1 MKTLTEKIFARAL
14 RRDNVKANDIVNVPV
29 DRLLINDFVG
39 AIVFR
44 HFESLGAEAIVNSDH
59 ILLGIDHRIPPAD
72 VGFAD
77 NLKFCRDKC
86 KQYHIERFAE
96 IGRHGIGHQLMV
108 ENFVLPGEVA
118 LGTDSHSTMYGG
130 IGAFATGITSS
141 DAAVIMATGEIWLQV
156 PATIRV
162 NVHGQLNKGVTA
174 KDLSLKVLTLAPLHT
189 FIYKAIELGG
199 DGIEALSIS
208 GRLAVA
214 NMLAETGAKSIIMA
228 ADEKTAAFIG
238 KSPGEFEMGS
248 PDADAQYETTYEV
261 DAAEL
266 PPLLSYPHM
275 PENVKPIKEAEGL
288 PIHQAFLGSCANGRI
303 EDLEQALE
311 ILRGRK
317 VHKDVR
323 LIVVPASQEVMLE
336 ATRRGIV
343 EELLVAGAAIMTPCC
358 ASCAGSGPGI
368 IGAGERCIS
377 TTNRNFK
384 GRMGS
389 TDSEV
394 FLGSAYSV
402 AAAAICGYITDPR
415 PFMEGRK

>member
-14 RRDNVKANDIVNVPV
+14 KRDTVKANDIVNVPV

-44 HFESLGAEAIVNSDH
+44 HFESLGAEAVVNPDN
-59 ILLGIDHRIPPAD
+59 ILLGIDHRIPPAEIK
-72 VGFAD
+72 FAD
-77 NLKFCRDKC
+77 SLKFCRDKC
-86 KQYHIERFAE
+86 RQYHIERFAE

-108 ENFVLPGEVA
+108 EDFVLPGEVA

-141 DAAVIMATGEIWLQV
+141 DAAIIMATGEIWLQV
-156 PATIRV
+156 PASIRV
-162 NVHGQLNKGVTA
+162 NVRGQLNKGVTA

-199 DGIEALSIS
+199 EGIEALSIS
-208 GRLAVA
+208 GRLAAA
-214 NMLAETGAKSIIMA
+214 NMLAETGAKNIIMA

-238 KSPGEFEMGS
+238 KPSGELRMDR

-261 DAAEL
+261 DASEL
-266 PPLLSYPHM
+266 PPLLSYPHT
-275 PENVKPIKEAEGL
+275 PENVKPIGEGAEGL
-288 PIHQAFLGSCANGRI
+288 PIHQAFIGSCANGRI

-323 LIVVPASQEVMLE
+323 LIVVPASQKVMLE
-336 ATRRGIV
+336 ATRRGLV
-343 EELLVAGAAIMTPCC
+343 EELLVAGAAIMTPSC
-358 ASCAGSGPGI
+358 ASCAGSGPGL
-368 IGAGERCIS
+368 IGAWERCIS

-384 GRMGS
+384 GRMGN
-389 TDSEV
+389 TESEV
-394 FLGSAYSV
+394 FLGSAYAV
-402 AAAAICGYITDPR
+402 AAAAVCGYITDPR
-415 PFMEGRK
+415 QFL